1 MLQFCSSLF
10 PWCPPQWRSGLPHT
24 SGGSLRWEGPATF
37 TVHQSAC
44 PASEGSHV
52 VLRQSGGCLRGCPP
66 RSPWRWSPCGRTS
79 ANFSPVSSDNLSS
92 GGLAPSPQHT
102 PEIVSTCSMFINN
115 ISLHLTLNFYIN
127 KEKWLILNLTVI
139 NIQYNNFAIEV
150 SRNTSWIPWTWIYNR
165 NIFLA

>member
-1 MLQFCSSLF
+1 MTYKDLRNLKWLDTFMLQFCSSLF

-44 PASEGSHV
+44 PASEGSHAGW
-52 VLRQSGGCLRGCPP
+52 RRSGGCPRGCPP
-66 RSPWRWSPCGRTS
+66 RSPWRWWPCGRTS
-79 ANFSPVSSDNLSS
+79 ANFSLVSSDNLSS

-102 PEIVSTCSMFINN
+102 PEIVFACSMF
-115 ISLHLTLNFYIN
+115 
-127 KEKWLILNLTVI
+127 NLTVI

-165 NIFLA
+165 NILLA